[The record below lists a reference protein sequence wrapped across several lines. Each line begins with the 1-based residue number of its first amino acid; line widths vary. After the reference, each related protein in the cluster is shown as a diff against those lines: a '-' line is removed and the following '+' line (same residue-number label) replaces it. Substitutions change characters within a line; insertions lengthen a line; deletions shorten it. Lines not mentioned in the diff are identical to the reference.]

1 MDDYVDEQQ
10 QMMEEAHEYFLITE
24 IVSLIE
30 ERGYTY
36 IMSYIHNVLGERL
49 DHKGLLK

>member
-10 QMMEEAHEYFLITE
+10 QAMEEAHEYFLISE
-24 IVSLIE
+24 VVGLIE

-36 IMSYIHNVLGERL
+36 VMSYIHNILGERL
-49 DHKGLLK
+49 EQKGQLK